1 MPKVINNHFYSL
13 TFAPPS
19 IFLSVIQAL
28 LTLDLEPDPALK
40 CVLWSSTFCFASV
53 FVCLFYF

>member
-19 IFLSVIQAL
+19 IFLSEIQAL
-28 LTLDLEPDPALK
+28 LTLGLEPDPALK
-40 CVLWSSTFCFASV
+40 CVLWISTFCFVSV
-53 FVCLFYF
+53 YF